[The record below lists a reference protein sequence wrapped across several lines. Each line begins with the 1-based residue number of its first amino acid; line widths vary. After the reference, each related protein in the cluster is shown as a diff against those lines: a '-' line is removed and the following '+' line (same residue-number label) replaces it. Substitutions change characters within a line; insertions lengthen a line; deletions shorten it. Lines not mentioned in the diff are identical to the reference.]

1 MKKPVIILGA
11 YELGKVALDI
21 LQKNG
26 LVVYG
31 FLDDDQ
37 ALQGQAINHV
47 PVLGSTTEEQ
57 YLDLIGDQCDVFIA
71 IAQQAKRQH
80 LATMLREQRQV
91 VPINAIHPSA
101 IIAESATFGCG
112 NLVNAS
118 VNIGTD
124 TTLGSYC
131 VLHTQATIEHD
142 AVVKDFVQVGA
153 GGIVGA
159 GVILNERVFVGAGA
173 IVVAGVEIGA
183 AASVGAGS
191 VVLANVKSG
200 KAVLGNPAMLI
211 KR

>member
-11 YELGKVALDI
+11 HELGKVALDI

-57 YLDLIGDQCDVFIA
+57 YLDLIGEQCDVFIA

-101 IIAESATFGCG
+101 MIAGSATFGCG

-118 VNIGTD
+118 VNVGAD

-131 VLHTQATIEHD
+131 MLHTQATIEHD
-142 AVVKDFVQVGA
+142 AVVNDFVQVGA

-159 GVILNERVFVGAGA
+159 GVILNARVFVGGRCYYCCRR
-173 IVVAGVEIGA
+173 
-183 AASVGAGS
+183 
-191 VVLANVKSG
+191 
-200 KAVLGNPAMLI
+200 GNRCVS
-211 KR
+211 KRRSRVCGTSKCQVRTSCTR